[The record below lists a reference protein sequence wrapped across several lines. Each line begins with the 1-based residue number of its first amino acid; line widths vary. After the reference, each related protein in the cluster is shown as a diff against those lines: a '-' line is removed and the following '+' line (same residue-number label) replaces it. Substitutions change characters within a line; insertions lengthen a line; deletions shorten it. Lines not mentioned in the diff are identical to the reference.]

1 MCLEEFGHAPKVFN
15 KLKKNNKK
23 MVLDKKL
30 RDRQLYHNS
39 FSGYM
44 AKHPIADET
53 CHSKHHFRWKR
64 QQDSSSGEHECL

>member
-1 MCLEEFGHAPKVFN
+1 
-15 KLKKNNKK
+15 